1 MSNDIVTFMNNAMN
15 NVHQGFKREDT
26 LDAYTDISLL
36 VRELRERMGLTQ
48 EKLATKL
55 GVTFPTVNRW
65 ERGRAKPSP
74 LAMQKIKELVHAM
87 GDIGVD
93 LINKYFPN
101 E

>member
-1 MSNDIVTFMNNAMN
+1 MSNDIVTFMNN
-15 NVHQGFKREDT
+15 
-26 LDAYTDISLL
+26 AYTDISLL

>member
-1 MSNDIVTFMNNAMN
+1 MN

-65 ERGRAKPSP
+65 ERGRAKPS
-74 LAMQKIKELVHAM
+74 QCRR
-87 GDIGVD
+87 
-93 LINKYFPN
+93 
-101 E
+101 